1 MSSDRVKRG
10 LVKLVQHLLRPTDYH
25 AMYPARVESQN
36 DEGNLD
42 VVPDD
47 SRLPGMTNVP
57 IRYGIP
63 GVTASVKTG
72 SRVIIQFEGGN
83 PQKPVATVW
92 DASAVEYL
100 IVGAEQTYIGEK
112 SNDAKPIAR
121 EGDTVM
127 SFLPPKMPIA
137 GTLSGAPFV
146 GLLTVAQPLLGIIT
160 SGASMGY
167 AK

>member
-1 MSSDRVKRG
+1 MSDRVKRG
-10 LVKLVQHLLRPTDYH
+10 LISLVQHLLRPTDYH

-36 DEGNLD
+36 DAGNLD
-42 VVPDD
+42 LVPDD

-72 SRVIIQFEGGN
+72 SRVMIQFEGGD
-83 PQKPVATVW
+83 PSKPVATVW

-100 IVGAEQTYIGEK
+100 IVGADKTYIGEK
-112 SNDAKPIAR
+112 SDDARPIAR

-127 SFLPPKMPIA
+127 SFLPPVMPIA

-146 GLLTVAQPLLGIIT
+146 GVLTITQPLVGIIT
-160 SGASMGY
+160 SGASMGC